1 MGERVMVFAP
11 APLLTVTI
19 EHQAG
24 AEELHLHPGGQ
35 GIWQARMLSSLGASV
50 VLCVTVAGE
59 VGAVLAKLLDDEDVT
74 LRAVPRSGGNGWYVH
89 DRRDK
94 TRNVIAED
102 AGTPLL
108 RHYLDD
114 LYTIALAEGLRAPVS
129 VLSGPAHP
137 SVVEPAMY
145 RRMATDLAA
154 DGGRVVADLA
164 DEHLSAVLEGGPAV
178 VKVSHDELVNVGRA
192 RDDSVP
198 QLLAAAR
205 RLRADGA
212 GAVLL
217 SRAAQPSIVL
227 YGDREVEVHV
237 PRLEVVDARGA
248 GDSMT
253 AGVAAVLARDG
264 TMEEAICTGA
274 AAGAL
279 NVTRHGLGTGRPEAV
294 AELMGRVR
302 LEPLKG

>member
-1 MGERVMVFAP
+1 
-11 APLLTVTI
+11 
-19 EHQAG
+19 
-24 AEELHLHPGGQ
+24 
-35 GIWQARMLSSLGASV
+35 
-50 VLCVTVAGE
+50 
-59 VGAVLAKLLDDEDVT
+59 
-74 LRAVPRSGGNGWYVH
+74 
-89 DRRDK
+89 
-94 TRNVIAED
+94 
-102 AGTPLL
+102 
-108 RHYLDD
+108 
-114 LYTIALAEGLRAPVS
+114 
-129 VLSGPAHP
+129 
-137 SVVEPAMY
+137 MY
-145 RRMATDLAA
+145 RRLATDLAA
-154 DGGRVVADLA
+154 AGGRVVADLA
-164 DEHLSAVLEGGPAV
+164 GEHLSAVLEGGPAV

-205 RLRADGA
+205 RLRTDGA